1 MKVHPPIIIIGMS
14 RSGTSMLTRMLDEL
28 GLFTGK
34 KLTRNHEAVFFREIN
49 DWLLTQ
55 SSGGLEDPGSIK
67 YLLQDEE
74 ARSLYGEF
82 VEFSMTTPHAT
93 SFLGF
98 ANYLKYRTPQNL
110 DMPWGWK
117 DPRNT
122 YTLPF
127 WLDLFPDAKVIHIY
141 RHPLDIANS
150 LITRRKRGLSRL
162 RDRHKSFKPFYWY
175 YLMHKFILKNRVF
188 VDVRGSTLDESF
200 SIWEEYLTEAR
211 SHVENLSDRAI
222 EIKYEDF
229 LERPSEILKNV
240 AEFCELDAS
249 QSNIDNVAS
258 AANKSRAYA
267 YLNDPELTAFSE
279 KMSDKLKSYGY

>member
-1 MKVHPPIIIIGMS
+1 MNAHSPIIIIGMS

-34 KLTRNHEAVFFREIN
+34 KVTRNHEAIFFREIN

-55 SSGGLEDPGSIK
+55 ASGGLENPGSIK
-67 YLLQDEE
+67 YLLQDLE

-82 VEFSMTTPHAT
+82 VEFSMTTPHVI
-93 SFLGF
+93 SFLGIR
-98 ANYLKYRTPQNL
+98 NYLKYRTPQKL
-110 DMPWGWK
+110 DIPWGWK

-127 WLDLFPDAKVIHIY
+127 WLDLFPEAKVIHIY

-150 LITRRKRGLSRL
+150 LVTRRKRGLSRL
-162 RDRHKSFKPFYWY
+162 KERYKSFKPFYWY

-188 VDVRGSTLDESF
+188 VDVRGSTLEQSF
-200 SIWEEYLTEAR
+200 SIWEEYLAEAR
-211 SHVENLSDRAI
+211 SHVETLSERAI

-229 LERPSEILKNV
+229 LEQPVNILKSV
-240 AEFCELDAS
+240 SEFCGLGATQDKIEE
-249 QSNIDNVAS
+249 VAS
-258 AANKSRAYA
+258 SANKSRAFA
-267 YLNDPELTAFSE
+267 YLNEPELKAFSE
-279 KMSDKLKSYGY
+279 KMADKLKTYGY

>member
-1 MKVHPPIIIIGMS
+1 MKAHPPIIIIGMS

-34 KLTRNHEAVFFREIN
+34 KVTRNHEAKFFREIN

-67 YLLQDEE
+67 YLLQDSE
-74 ARSLYGEF
+74 ARSIYGEF
-82 VEFSMTTPHAT
+82 IEFSMTTPHAI

-98 ANYLKYRTPQNL
+98 SNYLKYRTPQNL
-110 DMPWGWK
+110 DIPWGWK

-122 YTLPF
+122 FTLPF

-162 RDRHKSFKPFYWY
+162 KDRHRSFKPFYWY
-175 YLMHKFILKNRVF
+175 YLMNKFILKNRVF
-188 VDVRGSTLDESF
+188 VDVRGSTLEQSF
-200 SIWEEYLTEAR
+200 SIWKEYLSEAR
-211 SHVENLSDRAI
+211 SHVDSLKDRAI

-229 LERPSEILKNV
+229 LEQPVNILKSV
-240 AEFCELDAS
+240 SEFCGLGATQDE
-249 QSNIDNVAS
+249 IDKVAS
-258 AANKSRAYA
+258 SANKSRAFA
-267 YLNDPELTAFSE
+267 YLNDPELKAFSE
-279 KMSDKLKSYGY
+279 KIADQLKSYGY